1 MALESA
7 ALELG
12 LEIETLSIDVE
23 FIVVAVVVTSVK
35 EDETISN
42 GLLVKRVLDSCLE
55 RGSRL
60 TKRQD
65 VMGWNIHNSWRRR

>member
-42 GLLVKRVLDSCLE
+42 GLLVKRVLDSYLE

-60 TKRQD
+60 TKR
-65 VMGWNIHNSWRRR
+65 RLERT